1 MPSLTDLL
9 PLQFRNL
16 EWYDNSTLSTIDKCI
31 RKGFWKNLYILPQS
45 QPSGGE
51 PTTEVPQ
58 KGIAERMGVGA
69 HFGSAIHEALDK
81 FYAPLHREMNDR
93 KRRLMAMSAFSRKY
107 AELVTEPEMVDKK
120 YSHPRGIDLLDMYFD
135 RYETEDTNFRVIE
148 TEVVG
153 IIIIRPE
160 PGEPNFVPFLYI
172 VRSDGLIERIRTEE
186 YFVLEHK
193 TATSPEQKLVELRIG
208 RQVEG
213 YVHVFRQFP
222 SEKPIVGVL
231 ANVIAV
237 RAAESQHDKL
247 FYRDYIYKN
256 TYQTDQ
262 WRFETIRK
270 VLRWRSMIADSQHA
284 STLIEAMQY
293 FDRNTEEC
301 TRYGRCSFYDLC
313 MHGPQNVELSGYE
326 PNKWNPLYTD
336 VVTEDT

>member
-1 MPSLTDLL
+1 MPLTDLL
-9 PLQFRNL
+9 PPQFRNL

-51 PTTEVPQ
+51 KSTEVPL
-58 KGIAERMGVGA
+58 KGISERMGVGA

-81 FYAPLHREMNDR
+81 FYAPLNSSMPAA
-93 KRRLMAMSAFSRKY
+93 KRRLLAMRAFSKKY
-107 AELVTEPEMVDKK
+107 GDLILDPEMVDKK

-135 RYETEDTNFRVIE
+135 RYEAEDSNFRVIE

-153 IIIIRPE
+153 IVIIRPQA
-160 PGEPNFVPFLYI
+160 GEPDFPPFLYI
-172 VRSDGLIERIRTEE
+172 ARSDGLVERIKTGE
-186 YFVLEHK
+186 YFVFEHK

-208 RQVEG
+208 RQTEG
-213 YVHVFRQFP
+213 YVYVYKQFP
-222 SEKPIVGVL
+222 SEKKIVGVF

-237 RAAESQHDKL
+237 RAAESAHDKL
-247 FYRDYIYKN
+247 FYRDYIYKSD
-256 TYQTDQ
+256 YQTDQ

-270 VLRWRSMIADSQHA
+270 VLRWRRNIADSQG
-284 STLIEAMQY
+284 SETLIEAMQY

-313 MHGPQNVELSGYE
+313 MHGPQNVALETFE
-326 PNKWNPLYTD
+326 PNSWNPLYTD
-336 VVTEDT
+336 KVAEDV